1 MRRLHTDRS
10 AWRRTRPGRGLR
22 TGFLLAALGGILFA
36 SGGVSRAAEPTTF
49 TYGDNGYVILDPA
62 HASLYRKNDE
72 RLIVAVLECLTVLDP
87 QTGKA
92 KPGAAESWETSAD
105 RRTWTFH
112 LRKNAV
118 WSDGSAVTAK
128 DFLRA
133 WTRMLDP
140 FTASNWS
147 WLYRSI
153 KGCATITDN
162 SARAEG
168 FVTLRRGLR
177 ELKSSNPNGI
187 PGESLN
193 SLLDDTGV
201 RPFLT
206 TIRKRSV
213 KRMLKWSSD
222 KDFPPEMTD
231 KVIGE
236 LKKAKKV
243 HKVLWEDEFER
254 FGKAGSG
261 AYASDPYTLV
271 VQTEGDVP
279 FLPELLARSAFAP
292 LHESIEVKR
301 GQAFHQGDFVNNGP
315 YLLKGRGAYPPE
327 DQPDKRITSIVE
339 LVKNP
344 NYNGPN
350 PAKLDRI
357 MCHTDET
364 LQVAAANTLSKMDDV
379 REFMNGKLDWVFC
392 NWPEYPRKDKP
403 RRPRKGKKPPKK
415 PRKRIDL
422 RKEIEALPGWHV
434 RAAPR
439 VIYMRFRCDKPP
451 FNSKEARKAFALALN
466 REHMAT
472 FYWPKARPAYRIVP
486 PGIDGRVDGIACA
499 RPSENAAKAAFKS
512 AALASDTWVELSF
525 GESPGQD
532 DVAGYLISGWKKIL
546 GIEPGTR
553 IESDEDVRNVLRAG
567 AYQVMI
573 TDYRGF
579 VNDPYGYLA
588 PLHSADAD
596 SGLGWRDEKFDALLD
611 AARDPDIALKDEAGW
626 IAKVGS
632 GLQAALAG
640 AKGGMAG
647 RNSFRHAALAAAE
660 RRVLEEYVVVPLLFL
675 NEAVLTKPGIKGM
688 DSAEALKNPGF
699 VGSLIHVSR

>member
-1 MRRLHTDRS
+1 MRRPLLRLS
-10 AWRRTRPGRGLR
+10 FSPRGLR
-22 TGFLLAALGGILFA
+22 AGLLLGAVVGILFA
-36 SGGVSRAAEPTTF
+36 SGGAIQAARPNAIA
-49 TYGDNGYVILDPA
+49 YGDNGYVILDPA
-62 HASLYRKNDE
+62 HASLYRLNDE

-92 KPGAAESWETSAD
+92 KPGAAERWDTSAD
-105 RRTWTFH
+105 GRTWTFH
-112 LRKNAV
+112 LRENAV
-118 WSDGSAVTAK
+118 WSDGSPVTAK

-133 WTRMLDP
+133 WQRILDP
-140 FTASNWS
+140 FTGSNWS

-168 FVTLRRGLR
+168 FVRLRRGLR

-187 PGESLN
+187 PGEDLN

-206 TIRKRSV
+206 SIRKRSV
-213 KRMLKWSSD
+213 KKMLKWSSD
-222 KDFPPEMTD
+222 KAFTPEMTD

-243 HKVLWEDEFER
+243 HKALWEGTFDD
-254 FGKAGSG
+254 FGKADSG
-261 AYASDPYTLV
+261 AYAPDKHTLV
-271 VQTEGDVP
+271 VKTEGDVP

-292 LHESIEVKR
+292 LHESVETKR
-301 GQAFHQGDFVNNGP
+301 SQAFHQGDFVNNGP

-344 NYNGPN
+344 KYNGPN
-350 PAKLDRI
+350 PAQLDRI

-364 LQVAAANTLSKMDDV
+364 LQVAAANALSKMDDV
-379 REFMNGKLDWVFC
+379 REYMNGKLDWVYC

-403 RRPRKGKKPPKK
+403 RRIKKGKKAPKK
-415 PRKRIDL
+415 PRKLIDL
-422 RKEIEALPGWHV
+422 RKEIEALPGWQI
-434 RAAPR
+434 RATPR
-439 VIYMRFRCDKPP
+439 VIYMRFRCDKAP
-451 FNSKEARKAFALALN
+451 FDSKEARKAFALALN
-466 REHMAT
+466 RDRMAE
-472 FYWPKARPAYRIVP
+472 FYWPAARPAYRIVP
-486 PGIDGRVDGIACA
+486 PGIDGRVEGIACA
-499 RPSENAAKAAFKS
+499 RPDANGAKAAFNS
-512 AALASDTWVELSF
+512 AALKSDTWVELSF

-553 IESDEDVRNVLRAG
+553 IESDDDVRNVLRAG

-611 AARDPDIALKDEAGW
+611 AARDPDLALKDEAAW

-632 GLQAALAG
+632 ELQGALAG
-640 AKGGMAG
+640 AKSGVEG
-647 RNSFRHAALAAAE
+647 RNKLRHAALAAAE

-675 NEAVLTKPGIKGM
+675 NEAVLVKPGIKGM
-688 DSAEALKNPGF
+688 ASPEALKNPGF